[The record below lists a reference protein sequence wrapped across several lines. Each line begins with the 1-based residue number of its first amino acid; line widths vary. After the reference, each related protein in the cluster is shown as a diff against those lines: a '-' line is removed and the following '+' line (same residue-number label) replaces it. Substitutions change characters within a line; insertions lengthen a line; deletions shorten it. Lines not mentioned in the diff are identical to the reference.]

1 LSIVKLMTAVW
12 RARNVSSES
21 DQYSPRT
28 RNISV
33 RTLYPT
39 ELSAQLRAVRRV
51 VFILS
56 GPNTVRSPLLEALLR
71 PHVKLLVT
79 GQLNLAMFETMTERC
94 EHVLNDQ
101 TLERLISEILECED
115 DDARLCISQM
125 ALSEMNCTEVYDT
138 LFRWMGET
146 RVLVET
152 VTPTHDGDLERL
164 KNLSR
169 CFPDA
174 RYIWETSNPRGLDS
188 VEQNQWYASNKV
200 ISTFLSEMP
209 GPTWTHVKD
218 IDLITDTKNIAE
230 QVTSVIGVFVSRHYD
245 RMAASLTESLPLSAR
260 ARDDSQLE
268 SDIDS
273 FALELGYHSPMFDT

>member
-1 LSIVKLMTAVW
+1 MTAVW

-21 DQYSPRT
+21 EQYSPRP

-56 GPNTVRSPLLEALLR
+56 GPGHSVRQAPLLESLLR

-94 EHVLNDQ
+94 EHVMNDQ
-101 TLERLISEILECED
+101 TLEKLISEILECED
-115 DDARLCISQM
+115 EDARLCISQM

-152 VTPTHDGDLERL
+152 VAPTHEGDLERL

-174 RYIWETSNPRGLDS
+174 RYIWETSNPRGMDPT
-188 VEQNQWYASNKV
+188 EQHQWYRSNKV
-200 ISTFLSEMP
+200 ISQFLSEMP
-209 GPTWTHVKD
+209 GPTWTHVRD
-218 IDLITDTKNIAE
+218 VDLITDTKNIAE

-245 RMAASLTESLPLSAR
+245 RMAVSLTESLPLSAR
-260 ARDDSQLE
+260 TRDENMLDK
-268 SDIDS
+268 DINS
-273 FALELGYHSPMFDT
+273 FAIELGYQSSICET